1 MHSIRSTQSSTRRQR
16 AERNAFYTFAKC
28 SPVQVLG
35 RVLQYIAFC
44 KMKHGKY
51 DLHKS
56 SANLS
61 VGTSYSW
68 YYKKNN
74 NSTAKSKRLTRAAS
88 DSTLFSDYTNQINL
102 FEIEKLSKNK
112 KCKKSVSDVGKNSR
126 VKCRQRNIKPVHME
140 PFTGNFFYGK
150 PLPGYDNTKKTEEKI
165 AYLPDS
171 DIVTISE
178 DNTAESITTA
188 ATIVD
193 LPEVVK
199 NPIYGCRETEIQ
211 ILTPE
216 FSTDSSL
223 TKDSQFLSTSC
234 TELRKTMD
242 STNTQDILASI
253 LNDYKKIMKEWNN
266 TIKDHYSTISHSK
279 KSSSIYRR
287 SNADSYVRSLHSTL
301 SCRQRS
307 KYPKYCN
314 YKHYKYPY
322 SIKNYRKYQN
332 SDDRKTQGLPRNTAM
347 GNLASTLQNLKKKFQ
362 KELTPSEC
370 DCLEAI
376 YEDYDK
382 RLQQWCDTLS
392 HYSTITKSV

>member
-1 MHSIRSTQSSTRRQR
+1 
-16 AERNAFYTFAKC
+16 
-28 SPVQVLG
+28 
-35 RVLQYIAFC
+35 
-44 KMKHGKY
+44 MKYGKY

-102 FEIEKLSKNK
+102 FEIEKLTKNK
-112 KCKKSVSDVGKNSR
+112 KCNKAVSDVGKNSR

-193 LPEVVK
+193 LPEVVR

-242 STNTQDILASI
+242 STNTQDILTSI

-279 KSSSIYRR
+279 KSSSICR

-301 SCRQRS
+301 SCGQRS

-322 SIKNYRKYQN
+322 TIKNYRKYQN
-332 SDDRKTQGLPRNTAM
+332 SDDRKTQSLPRNTAM